1 MNQHSSSPE
10 GDRVNRDAVA
20 LRVATQGDYFFLR
33 NLYASTR
40 EEEMKQFPFDD
51 LRKKDFLDQ
60 QFAAQYQHYQLHYPT
75 CERNIIE
82 VGGKPAGR
90 LWIDE
95 WKDQIRLVDIALM
108 PEWRG
113 RGLGETLVREVLD
126 RGRAAGKPVTIH
138 VEAYNPALRMYERLG
153 FERVDTNG
161 VYFLMKW
168 SDSKAVK
175 L

>member
-1 MNQHSSSPE
+1 MSQTF
-10 GDRVNRDAVA
+10 DVAVIGA
-20 LRVATQGDYFFLR
+20 GPGGYVAAIR
-33 NLYASTR
+33 C
-40 EEEMKQFPFDD
+40 
-51 LRKKDFLDQ
+51 
-60 QFAAQYQHYQLHYPT
+60 AQLGLGT
-75 CERNIIE
+75 
-82 VGGKPAGR
+82 